1 MNILVIGNGFDIAH
15 GLPTSYQEFLRFASE
30 IDDVCVRL
38 QKNGI
43 GIKESTVI
51 ANEIEA
57 LVNDNY
63 WINYFMR
70 TSNCGE
76 NWIDFETEISKV
88 IQRLD
93 EIRKIAI
100 KVQTE
105 RHPGAKEQ
113 HFSQIENQYPDISAQ
128 FDLKKDQ
135 NILEWIQLI
144 KRKALFDLNRLTRCL
159 EIYLS
164 QYVNRI
170 DIKGRE
176 IEMIKN
182 LQIDAVL
189 SFNYTNTF
197 EKLYGNGKIK
207 YHYIH
212 GKADCSHTVDEC
224 NMVLGIDEYLKGDE
238 KNSDNEFIEFNK
250 FFQRIYKGTGAEYKV
265 WIRQM
270 EEPVIGTTR
279 IRYQFSDIYIFGHS
293 LDVTDKD
300 VLQELLLCP
309 YARTHIVYHNKKAL
323 ADKIA
328 NLVKVIGQDR
338 LIEKTYAEK
347 TQIDFVA
354 NV

>member
-38 QKNGI
+38 QKMEQALR
-43 GIKESTVI
+43 KSTVI

-113 HFSQIENQYPDISAQ
+113 HFSQVENQYPDISAQ

-135 NILEWIQLI
+135 EIFLEWIQLI
-144 KRKALFDLNRLTRCL
+144 KRKALF
-159 EIYLS
+159 
-164 QYVNRI
+164 V
-170 DIKGRE
+170 
-176 IEMIKN
+176 
-182 LQIDAVL
+182 
-189 SFNYTNTF
+189 
-197 EKLYGNGKIK
+197 
-207 YHYIH
+207 
-212 GKADCSHTVDEC
+212 
-224 NMVLGIDEYLKGDE
+224 
-238 KNSDNEFIEFNK
+238 
-250 FFQRIYKGTGAEYKV
+250 
-265 WIRQM
+265 
-270 EEPVIGTTR
+270 
-279 IRYQFSDIYIFGHS
+279 
-293 LDVTDKD
+293 
-300 VLQELLLCP
+300 
-309 YARTHIVYHNKKAL
+309 
-323 ADKIA
+323 
-328 NLVKVIGQDR
+328 
-338 LIEKTYAEK
+338 
-347 TQIDFVA
+347 
-354 NV
+354 